1 MIRPIFRVN
10 SVDSVFFQNEKAD
23 FLPSQSVFTHHKKK
37 KKKKKKNHFFLQ
49 KSEQQKKNT
58 FFYRNLRRKGK
69 QRRSRGRGRVRAR
82 VVWICFEYRTE
93 GKGEMGGERG
103 L

>member
-37 KKKKKKNHFFLQ
+37 KTIFSYRNLSNKKKHF
-49 KSEQQKKNT
+49 

-82 VVWICFEYRTE
+82 VVWICFEYRAE

-103 L
+103 LRV